1 MKILMII
8 SNKLFLR
15 NYLNKYVL
23 DDLKKIA
30 DVKIIVNKKEINDKK
45 YPDQDSFT
53 ENFINSKIHN
63 IILTTLLF
71 TNVNKSK
78 SFYFRIKTRYF
89 PQKINK
95 ITFRSLARYL
105 KKLILYI
112 LFKILTYSNFIS
124 NLFISILKKFLTVNK
139 SFEDIINREKP
150 DLVLMPTNGYF
161 SFEVDAEYTLHKLGK
176 KYISLVDNWDNLST
190 KTILIY
196 KANHYG
202 LWGDQTR
209 IHAQEIQNI
218 SPDLTTS
225 IGTPRYEIYKNSVS
239 KKIFEFEYILFVG
252 TSNKFDE
259 FAVLVLLNN
268 IFNKLNIDMKI
279 VYRPH
284 PWRESDE
291 FPDISIL
298 NNVVLDPQMKNQY
311 ISKSM
316 SSEFQ
321 PELEYYTDL
330 VGGSEFIIGGF
341 TSMLIE
347 AQLQK
352 KHYVG
357 LAHKEPN
364 FSYSPREWL
373 NAYTHFSEL
382 FLLKN
387 LTLIKDLSELEGVIL
402 KLLNR
407 DSKFVEDNFLSY
419 FLEFDEE
426 PYGEKLV
433 KLIKE
438 FNNNDK
444 KNK

>member
-1 MKILMII
+1 MII

-78 SFYFRIKTRYF
+78 SFYFRIRSRYF
-89 PQKINK
+89 PQKIDK

-105 KKLILYI
+105 KKLMLFVF
-112 LFKILTYSNFIS
+112 FKIITYSNFIS
-124 NLFISILKKFLTVNK
+124 KIFISILKKFLTINK
-139 SFEDIINREKP
+139 SFEDIINRENP

-161 SFEVDAEYTLHKLGK
+161 SFEVDVEYTLHKLGK
-176 KYISLVDNWDNLST
+176 KYISLIDNWDNLST

-202 LWGDQTR
+202 LWGDQNR

-218 SPDLTTS
+218 SPEITTS
-225 IGTPRYEIYKNSVS
+225 IGTPRYEIYKNTTS
-239 KKIFEFEYILFVG
+239 KKLFSFNYVLFVG

-259 FAVLVLLNN
+259 YAVLILLNN
-268 IFNKLNIDMKI
+268 IFNKLNIGMKI

-298 NNVVLDPQMKNQY
+298 NNVILDPQMEKQY
-311 ISKSM
+311 LSKSM

-321 PELEYYTDL
+321 PELDYYTDL
-330 VGGSEFIIGGF
+330 VGGAEFVIGGF

-364 FSYSPREWL
+364 YSYSPREWL

-387 LTLIKDLSELEGVIL
+387 LTLIKNLSELENVIL
-402 KLLNR
+402 KLLNN
-407 DSKFVEDNFLSY
+407 DSMFIKDNFLSY

-426 PYGEKLV
+426 PYGNKLV

-438 FNNNDK
+438 FQKNDK
-444 KNK
+444 QNK

>member
-1 MKILMII
+1 MVI
-8 SNKLFLR
+8 SNKSFLR

-30 DVKIIVNKKEINDKK
+30 DVKIIVNAKEINDKK
-45 YPDQDSFT
+45 YLVHDSFT
-53 ENFINSKIHN
+53 ENSLNAKIHN
-63 IILTTLLF
+63 IILTTLMF
-71 TNVNKSK
+71 SNVNKSK
-78 SFYFRIKTRYF
+78 SFYFRIRSRYF
-89 PQKINK
+89 PQKIDK

-105 KKLILYI
+105 KKLMLFVF
-112 LFKILTYSNFIS
+112 FKIITYSNFIS
-124 NLFISILKKFLTVNK
+124 KIFISILKKFLTINK
-139 SFEDIINREKP
+139 SFEDIINRENP

-161 SFEVDAEYTLHKLGK
+161 SFEVDVEYTLHKLGK
-176 KYISLVDNWDNLST
+176 KYISLIDNWDNLST

-202 LWGDQTR
+202 LWGDQNR

-218 SPDLTTS
+218 SPEITTS
-225 IGTPRYEIYKNSVS
+225 IGTPRYEIYKNTTS
-239 KKIFEFEYILFVG
+239 KKLFSFKYVLFVG

-259 FAVLVLLNN
+259 FAVLIVLND
-268 IFNKLNIDMKI
+268 IFNKLNTGMKI

-298 NNVVLDPQMKNQY
+298 NNVILDPQMEKQY
-311 ISKSM
+311 LSKSM

-321 PELEYYTDL
+321 PELDYYTDL
-330 VGGSEFIIGGF
+330 VGGAEFVIGGF

-364 FSYSPREWL
+364 YSYSPREWL

-387 LTLIKDLSELEGVIL
+387 LTLIKNLSELENVIL
-402 KLLNR
+402 KLLNT
-407 DSKFVEDNFLSY
+407 DLMFIKDNFLSY

-426 PYGEKLV
+426 PYGNKLV

-438 FNNNDK
+438 FQKNDK
-444 KNK
+444 QNK

>member
-71 TNVNKSK
+71 ANVNKSK

-124 NLFISILKKFLTVNK
+124 KIFISILKKFLTVNK

-190 KTILIY
+190 KTLLIY

-218 SPDLTTS
+218 SPDITTS
-225 IGTPRYEIYKNSVS
+225 IGTPRYEIYKNTTS
-239 KKIFEFEYILFVG
+239 KKLFNFKYILFVG

-268 IFNKLNIDMKI
+268 IFNKFNIDMKI

-298 NNVVLDPQMKNQY
+298 NNIILDPQMEKQY
-311 ISKSM
+311 NAKSM

-330 VGGSEFIIGGF
+330 VGGSEFVIGGF

-364 FSYSPREWL
+364 YYYSPKEWL

-387 LTLIKDLSELEGVIL
+387 LTLIKNLPELEGIIL
-402 KLLNR
+402 KLLNT
-407 DSKFVEDNFLSY
+407 DSKFVKDNFLSY

-438 FNNNDK
+438 FDNNDK
-444 KNK
+444 QNK

>member
-1 MKILMII
+1 MII

-53 ENFINSKIHN
+53 ENFLNSKIHN

-78 SFYFRIKTRYF
+78 SFYFRIKSRYF
-89 PQKINK
+89 PQKIDK
-95 ITFRSLARYL
+95 ITIRSLARYL
-105 KKLILYI
+105 KKLIFFV
-112 LFKILTYSNFIS
+112 LFKIISYSNFIS
-124 NLFISILKKFLTVNK
+124 KIFISILKKFLTVNK
-139 SFEDIINREKP
+139 SFENIINREKP

-176 KYISLVDNWDNLST
+176 KYISLIDNWDNLST
-190 KTILIY
+190 KTLLIY

-218 SPDLTTS
+218 SPKITTS
-225 IGTPRYEIYKNSVS
+225 IGTPRYEIYKNTTS
-239 KKIFEFEYILFVG
+239 KKLFDFKYILFVG

-268 IFNKLNIDMKI
+268 IFKKLNIDMKI

-284 PWRESDE
+284 PWRESHE

-298 NNVVLDPQMKNQY
+298 NNIILDPQMEKQY
-311 ISKSM
+311 NAKSM

-330 VGGSEFIIGGF
+330 VGGSEFVIGGF

-387 LTLIKDLSELEGVIL
+387 LTLIKNLPELEGVIL
-402 KLLNR
+402 KLLNT
-407 DSKFVEDNFLSY
+407 DSKFVKDNFLSY

-438 FNNNDK
+438 FDNSDK
-444 KNK
+444 QNK